1 MEPRTTRCAPPS
13 VLAVVV
19 RVPWD
24 GTQPHPTGTVLAAAI
39 RAALSTVEGQSADP
53 DADAQARRLDVVAIG
68 PNQINRIDDALV
80 TVTYPA
86 GATTVMSVQPDGT
99 IETRPQGSQGA
110 YERAILGGDRLVF
123 APIGPSGKVF
133 LVPYADTLPN
143 PE

>member
-1 MEPRTTRCAPPS
+1 MNPVAARCPPS

-39 RAALSTVEGQSADP
+39 RAALTAVEGQSADP
-53 DADAQARRLDVVAIG
+53 DTDAPRRLDVVAIG
-68 PNQINRIDDALV
+68 PNQIVRLDDELV

-86 GATTVMSVQPDGT
+86 GSTTVMSVQPDGT
-99 IETRPQGSQGA
+99 IETRPAGA
-110 YERAILGGDRLVF
+110 TGPYERALLGNDRLTY
-123 APIGPSGKVF
+123 APLGPAGKVY
-133 LVPYADTLPN
+133 LIPYADVLPN